1 MKNSL
6 MCQVFS
12 RFSSQRYKTDHPE
25 MRSSDVAE
33 SVWRQRGGD
42 FVFPKRAKRIKI
54 VSVEEMPEAQR
65 KLEQG
70 HTGCPRRI

>member
-6 MCQVFS
+6 MCQVFL
-12 RFSSQRYKTDHPE
+12 RFACQRYKTDHPK

-33 SVWRQRGGD
+33 SGWRQWGGG

-54 VSVEEMPEAQR
+54 ISVEEMPEAQR

>member
-1 MKNSL
+1 
-6 MCQVFS
+6 
-12 RFSSQRYKTDHPE
+12 

-54 VSVEEMPEAQR
+54 ISVEEMPEAQR

-70 HTGCPRRI
+70 HTGRPRRI